1 MATKP
6 SNAGKTHHS
15 DVGRKIPLSNFQSR
29 AQKGGRGRTKALGMM
44 WWEVGS
50 FPG

>member
-29 AQKGGRGRTKALGMM
+29 AQMGGRGRTKALGMM